1 MYQAVT
7 KPTEVSVASYLA
19 AIEDVTRRAD
29 CEAIAA
35 LMQRVTR
42 CAPAL
47 WGPSIVGFDS
57 YHYRYA
63 SGHQGDASVVAFAS
77 RKGDISIYLMCDYE
91 SPEVSALLA
100 QLGKHKVGKSCL
112 YIKRLSD
119 IQMAVLEQLMGLS
132 VAETR
137 RRYPRP
143 SESSGH

>member
-1 MYQAVT
+1 MYEAVT
-7 KPTEVSVASYLA
+7 QPTEASVAAHLA

-35 LMQRVTR
+35 LMQRMTG
-42 CAPAL
+42 CAPTM
-47 WGPSIVGFDS
+47 WGPSMVGFDS
-57 YHYRYA
+57 YHYQYA

-91 SPEVSALLA
+91 SAEIAALLA
-100 QLGKHKVGKSCL
+100 QLGKHKFGKSCL

-119 IQMAVLEQLMGLS
+119 IQLPVLEQLIALS

-143 SESSGH
+143 SVSSSH